1 MTLRR
6 TAAFI
11 DLGSVKIEVKEIPL
25 SLRESYLGGRGIDI
39 YLMYTMLKPHLD
51 PWDPG
56 NLLLIG
62 AGILS
67 GTPAPSAAGMIHVGG
82 KLPLTGLA
90 GSLSMG
96 GFWGAELRFAGFDH
110 LVITGKSSRPVY
122 LWIHNRE
129 IEIRDAAPFW
139 NADSLAVQDL
149 IRDISDEEN
158 AQVMSVGKP
167 GGDRGAPTDLRT
179 DGEHC
184 REAAELG
191 ILMLSKNLKA
201 VAVRGTLPVEIKN
214 PDKALQ
220 HLAELIDL
228 SRLSADR
235 GCPSLTERNDGSPEE
250 SPWLNLYHTLEN
262 VFGHSGVSPHD
273 SAGEDTVRRIFR
285 DECLHAV
292 ADALGIGGFPRG
304 LLSPEMPAAGEVY
317 SHFLAAVT
325 GISSSPE
332 ELMRTGERIVTL
344 ERLFDIREGF
354 SLADDGPFTYRHR
367 CLPEFS
373 PLLKPALARYNEI
386 HGWDM
391 HGRPQP
397 DTLKRLGLDGEL
409 HRLL

>member
-39 YLMYTMLKPHLD
+39 YLMYTMLKPDLD

-122 LWIHNRE
+122 LWVHNRE

-167 GGDRGAPTDLRT
+167 GGDRGAPMDLRT

-191 ILMLSKNLKA
+191 MLMLSKNLKA

-228 SRLSADR
+228 FRLS
-235 GCPSLTERNDGSPEE
+235 
-250 SPWLNLYHTLEN
+250 
-262 VFGHSGVSPHD
+262 
-273 SAGEDTVRRIFR
+273 
-285 DECLHAV
+285 
-292 ADALGIGGFPRG
+292 
-304 LLSPEMPAAGEVY
+304 
-317 SHFLAAVT
+317 AAVT

-354 SLADDGPFTYRHR
+354 SLADDGLFAYRHR
-367 CLPEFS
+367 RLPEFS